1 MVDLGPGFRVDDS
14 RRTRREAARRRVIK
28 QRRVAAA
35 VLTVAL
41 LAVVGVAVGAA
52 GRGSLGIG
60 VGVLGAVTGSG
71 KAAAG
76 GDPVEKAAAAKPPP
90 PPQLPRGGQEILP
103 RYRVVGFYGAPQAD
117 ELGILGIGPP
127 SQVGPKLLR
136 QAREYRKGGRPI
148 MPAFELLA
156 TIASGAPGEDG
167 KYRFR
172 QKAAV
177 IDRYLKAAR
186 KAKAILLLD
195 IQPGRA
201 DFMSEVRH
209 FRRWLKEPDVSLALD
224 PEWSMKPGQLPGKQI
239 GSTDAAT
246 VNRVS
251 AYLSEMTMRGNLPQ
265 KLLIVHQFT
274 NDMIQNPTK
283 LVNRPRVALT
293 RNVDGFGD
301 RGIKTEKYEEFTRG
315 KRRTRIGY
323 KLFYKEDTNLMQPR
337 DVLRLRPKPDLVMY
351 E

>member
-1 MVDLGPGFRVDDS
+1 MVDLGPGFKVDET
-14 RRTRREAARRRVIK
+14 RRTRREEARRRVVK

-35 VLTVAL
+35 VLLLIVLANVVAL
-41 LAVVGVAVGAA
+41 TVGTPDFRSLGRPLGTGGAA
-52 GRGSLGIG
+52 E
-60 VGVLGAVTGSG
+60 
-71 KAAAG
+71 AG
-76 GDPVEKAAAAKPPP
+76 DAPREAAAAKTPPPP
-90 PPQLPRGGQEILP
+90 PPQLPRGGVEILP

-117 ELGILGIGPP
+117 ELGVLGIGPP
-127 SQVGPKLLR
+127 GQVGPKLLR
-136 QAREYRKGGRPI
+136 QARAYRKGGRPV
-148 MPAFELLA
+148 MPAFELLV

-167 KYRFR
+167 KYRVR
-172 QKAAV
+172 QKVAV
-177 IDRYLKAAR
+177 IERYLKAAR
-186 KAKAILLLD
+186 KAKAILVLD

-209 FRRWLKEPDVSLALD
+209 LRRWLEEPDVSLALD

-251 AYLSEMTMRGNLPQ
+251 AYLSELVARRNLPQ
-265 KLLIVHQFT
+265 KLLVVHQFT
-274 NDMIQNPTK
+274 DDMITSPKK

-301 RGIKTEKYEEFTRG
+301 RGIKTEKYKAFTRG

-323 KLFYKEDTNLMQPR
+323 KLFYKEDTNLMQPG

>member
-1 MVDLGPGFRVDDS
+1 MADRFGPGFNVDERRRS
-14 RRTRREAARRRVIK
+14 RREESRQRLSR
-28 QRRVAAA
+28 QRRLAVGMLGVGALLVAGVAFAGFDGVGGGGGGAGSTGGGVAAP
-35 VLTVAL
+35 
-41 LAVVGVAVGAA
+41 AA
-52 GRGSLGIG
+52 SR
-60 VGVLGAVTGSG
+60 
-71 KAAAG
+71 
-76 GDPVEKAAAAKPPP
+76 PKPPP
-90 PPQLPRGGQEILP
+90 PPELPRGGIEILP

-117 ELGILGIGPP
+117 ELGVLGIGPP
-127 SQVGPKLLR
+127 GKVGRKLLR
-136 QAREYRKGGRPI
+136 QARDYRRGGKPV

-186 KAKAILLLD
+186 KAKALLVLD
-195 IQPGRA
+195 IQPGRS
-201 DFMSEVRH
+201 DFMDEVRH
-209 FRRWLKEPDVSLALD
+209 YRRWLEEPDVSLALD
-224 PEWSMKPGQLPGKQI
+224 PEWSMKAGQLPGKQI
-239 GSTDAAT
+239 GSTDAAK
-246 VNRVS
+246 VNQVS
-251 AYLSEMTMRGNLPQ
+251 AYLSDLVKRRNLPQ

-274 NDMIQNPTK
+274 EDMITNRAK
-283 LVNRPRVALT
+283 LKNRPRVALT

-301 RGIKTEKYEEFTRG
+301 RGIKIEKYKAFTRG

-337 DVLRLRPKPDLVMY
+337 DVLRLRPKPDVVMY